1 MAFLIVG
8 LGNPGKKYE
17 KTRHN
22 LGFSVVDLLAER
34 LNSSFF
40 EKENYLIGE
49 GVINNIPLYLL
60 KPLTFM
66 NRSGLAVKNFIKYK
80 NDIGEKGIFIIY
92 DDLDLP
98 VGKIR
103 LKWNGGSGGH
113 RGVNSIIE
121 NLGTK
126 NFYHLKIGIDKPPL
140 KELVENYVLGNFTK
154 SEIEFIEPAKE
165 KAVDCLLYA
174 ITESPEKA
182 MNKFN
187 G

>member
-1 MAFLIVG
+1 MGFLIVG

-22 LGFSVVDLLAER
+22 LGFNVVDLLAER
-34 LNSSFF
+34 LKQSFQ
-40 EKENYLIGE
+40 EKENYLISAGE
-49 GVINNIPLYLL
+49 INNFPLYLL

-80 NDIGEKGIFIIY
+80 NDINERNIFVVY

-121 NLGTK
+121 NLATK

-140 KELVENYVLGNFTK
+140 KELVESYVLGNFSK
-154 SEIEFIEPAKE
+154 QEYEFIEVAKE
-165 KAVDCLLYA
+165 RAVECLLTA
-174 ITESPEKA
+174 INESPTKA
-182 MNKFN
+182 MNIFN

>member
-22 LGFSVVDLLAER
+22 LGFNVINLLAEK
-34 LNSSFF
+34 LNISFS
-40 EKENYLIGE
+40 EKENYHLGE
-49 GVINNIPLYLL
+49 GLIQSAPLYLL

-66 NRSGLAVKNFIKYK
+66 NRSGLAVKGFLKYK
-80 NDIGEKGIFIIY
+80 NDIEEKNLFVVY
-92 DDLDLP
+92 DDLDMPL
-98 VGKIR
+98 GKIR

-121 NLGTK
+121 QLGTK
-126 NFYHLKIGIDKPPL
+126 NFFHLKIGIDKPPI
-140 KELVENYVLGNFTK
+140 KELVESYVLGNFSK
-154 SEIEFIEPAKE
+154 AEMEFVEQAIE
-165 KAVDCLLYA
+165 KAVDCLISA
-174 ITESPEKA
+174 IIDTPEKA